1 MERSLY
7 QRLRVWLLDRLY
19 HECAFLYDS
28 VATLVSRGHWF
39 RWGASLL
46 PWMHAPILEL
56 GCGTGHF
63 QALLAQHQH
72 LSMGIDRSAAML
84 ARAHGSHNFIQAD
97 SRQLPIAQASI
108 HTVVAIF
115 PANYILDPATHA
127 EIERVLCPQGTVV
140 ILLAA
145 GQLTL
150 TQHPLWQAL
159 QARGWH
165 LSAPTLTEAGTPLQ
179 VIVGTP
185 HASPR

>member
-1 MERSLY
+1 MGRSLY
-7 QRLRVWLLDRLY
+7 QQLRAWLLDRLY
-19 HECAFLYDS
+19 HECAFLDDS

-39 RWGASLL
+39 RWGAALL

-63 QALLAQHQH
+63 QALLAKHQH
-72 LSMGIDRSAAML
+72 FSMGIDRSAAML
-84 ARAHGSHNFIQAD
+84 ARIRGPGTFIQAD
-97 SRQLPIAQASI
+97 SRQLPIAAASMR
-108 HTVVAIF
+108 TVVAIF
-115 PANYILDPATHA
+115 PANYILDPATHV

-145 GQLTL
+145 GQLPL
-150 TQHPLWQAL
+150 PQHPLWHAL

-165 LSAPTLTEAGTPLQ
+165 LSAPPITEAGTPLQ

>member
-1 MERSLY
+1 MGRSLY
-7 QRLRVWLLDRLY
+7 QQLRAWLLDRLY

-39 RWGASLL
+39 RWGAALL

-63 QALLAQHQH
+63 QALLAKHQH
-72 LSMGIDRSAAML
+72 FSMGIDRSAAML
-84 ARAHGSHNFIQAD
+84 AHAQGPHNLLQAD
-97 SRQLPIAQASI
+97 SRQLPIAAASMR
-108 HTVVAIF
+108 TVVAVF
-115 PANYILDPATHA
+115 PANYILDSATHV

-150 TQHPLWQAL
+150 TQHPLWHAL

-165 LSAPTLTEAGTPLQ
+165 LSAPPLIEAGTPLQ
-179 VIVGTP
+179 VIVGRP